1 MNADWERAWHARSA
15 GSYGRASW
23 TTLFRTEERG
33 ARDWMDHSRKDRIQR
48 KEMTQGGRYF
58 IYRPP
63 PDCISSPDHTGRSGA
78 RLTRRLAGA
87 PEAWSVHTASASM
100 APS

>member
-1 MNADWERAWHARSA
+1 MACQVGRQLRARVVDDALQNR
-15 GSYGRASW
+15 GG
-23 TTLFRTEERG
+23 G

-48 KEMTQGGRYF
+48 TEMTQGGRYF